1 METWSVALPH
11 RLSQHGLGWS
21 PLSHR
26 LVRQIGWWKVM
37 SLLWVP
43 CSPVLTV
50 SFKYKLVFDMA
61 LTFAK
66 LTAYELELIG
76 DIGCST

>member
-1 METWSVALPH
+1 M
-11 RLSQHGLGWS
+11 G
-21 PLSHR
+21 
-26 LVRQIGWWKVM
+26 
-37 SLLWVP
+37 LLWVP
-43 CSPVLTV
+43 CSSVLTV

-66 LTAYELELIG
+66 LIAYELELIG